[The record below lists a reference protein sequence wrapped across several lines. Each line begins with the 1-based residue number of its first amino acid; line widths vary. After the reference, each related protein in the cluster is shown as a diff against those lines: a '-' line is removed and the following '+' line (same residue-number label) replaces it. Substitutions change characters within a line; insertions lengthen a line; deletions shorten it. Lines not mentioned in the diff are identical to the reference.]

1 MRKLLRNAVFLDR
14 RRVPQNYPRWR
25 VVVVVQ
31 KGGPC
36 KSVKVV
42 IKPGS
47 EVKDR
52 EEFSR
57 ELALKSSQGSK
68 WLFMLKKAMSAHK
81 M

>member
-14 RRVPQNYPRWR
+14 RRVPQNYPRRR
-25 VVVVVQ
+25 VAVVVQ

-42 IKPGS
+42 IKARS

-52 EEFSR
+52 GEFSR
-57 ELALKSSQGSK
+57 ELALKCFEPSK
-68 WLFMLKKAMSAHK
+68 CLFMLKSLRFTP
-81 M
+81 